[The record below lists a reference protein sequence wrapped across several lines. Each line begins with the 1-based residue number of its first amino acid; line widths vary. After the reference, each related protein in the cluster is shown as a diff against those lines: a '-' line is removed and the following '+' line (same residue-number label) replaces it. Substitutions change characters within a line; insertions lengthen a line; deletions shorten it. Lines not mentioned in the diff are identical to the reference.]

1 MRVEKPRILFM
12 GTPEFAVPSLERLVA
27 EGYPILAVVTQPDRP
42 RGRGQKSEATPVK
55 RSAEQHGLSILQSE
69 RVRDET
75 FLRVFRDLSPDLVVL
90 VAFGQILPREII
102 EFPPLGCVNVHP
114 SLLPLYRGAAP
125 INWALIRGEVKTG
138 VTIIRMD
145 VGVDS
150 GDILCQEET
159 EVGPEETYDELHDRL
174 ADLGARLLAQT
185 LAGLVAGTV
194 ERRPQDH
201 ALATSA
207 PRLGKED
214 GRLDWNADVR
224 DILNRI
230 RGLSSS
236 PGAYTFIRGKQL
248 KVFSASAEEL
258 PVSGAPGGIGPETER
273 GLAVA
278 GRNGYVYLKEIQIEG
293 KKRMP
298 VRDFLRGFRI
308 SPGETLG

>member
-1 MRVEKPRILFM
+1 MTVEKPRILFM
-12 GTPEFAVPSLERLVA
+12 GTPDFAVPSLERLAA
-27 EGYPILAVVTQPDRP
+27 EGYPIMAVVTQPDRP

-55 RSAEQHGLSILQSE
+55 RSAEMHGLPVLQPE
-69 RVRDET
+69 RVRDEA
-75 FLRVFRDLSPDLVVL
+75 FLRLFRDLSPDLVVL

-125 INWALIRGEVKTG
+125 INWTLIRGEVKTG

-145 VGVDS
+145 AGVDS
-150 GDILCQEET
+150 GDILLQEET
-159 EVGPEETYDELHDRL
+159 PVGPEETYDELHDRL
-174 ADLGARLLAQT
+174 ADLGARLLAKT
-185 LAGLVAGTV
+185 LAGLAAGTV

-201 ALATSA
+201 ALATNA
-207 PRLGKED
+207 PRISKED

-236 PGAYTFIRGKQL
+236 PGAYTFIKGKQL
-248 KVFSASAEEL
+248 KIFSASGEER
-258 PVSGAPGGIGPETER
+258 PVSGTPGSVGPETDR
-273 GLAVA
+273 GLPVA
-278 GRNGYVYLKEIQIEG
+278 AGNGYVYLKEIQIEG
-293 KKRMP
+293 RKRMP
-298 VRDFLRGFRI
+298 IRDFLRGFRI